1 MTLWRQWGVP
11 PVQQSDMM
19 LQEVTSWPRPRPDNR
34 REYGT
39 IPADCGPEDLS
50 IPGYHLNGSML
61 RFRAPQDPG
70 IRGKGK
76 KKEGGEKREGKK
88 RGKRGGLGDHI
99 CLAGLKLRTNV
110 YKELRKEKKKK
121 KERKREREGRKKRG
135 EKEKKKGEGG
145 EGGRR
150 KRKEREREKRKR
162 NAKLLFFVA
171 STGAMFPVLLLVRKR
186 GGRGRGGGKK
196 GGKGG
201 KKGGKRGG
209 GEERLNYVK
218 NQFFKLFI
226 PM

>member
-1 MTLWRQWGVP
+1 MSDPVPVSVVVVVEGEVIVGERHQSSPNPPDTLLGWGGTLVGYP
-11 PVQQSDMM
+11 PPYSGIRGFGDVRFG
-19 LQEVTSWPRPRPDNR
+19 LRPRGSPPRPDNR

-99 CLAGLKLRTNV
+99 CPAGLKLRTNV

-135 EKEKKKGEGG
+135 EKGKEKGRGGGGREKEKK
-145 EGGRR
+145 R
-150 KRKEREREKRKR
+150 KREREKE
-162 NAKLLFFVA
+162 
-171 STGAMFPVLLLVRKR
+171 
-186 GGRGRGGGKK
+186 KK
-196 GGKGG
+196 C
-201 KKGGKRGG
+201 
-209 GEERLNYVK
+209 
-218 NQFFKLFI
+218 
-226 PM
+226 

>member
-1 MTLWRQWGVP
+1 MSLSRRGCG
-11 PVQQSDMM
+11 
-19 LQEVTSWPRPRPDNR
+19 RPDNR

-135 EKEKKKGEGG
+135 EKGKEKGRGGGGREKEKK
-145 EGGRR
+145 R
-150 KRKEREREKRKR
+150 KREREKE
-162 NAKLLFFVA
+162 
-171 STGAMFPVLLLVRKR
+171 
-186 GGRGRGGGKK
+186 KK
-196 GGKGG
+196 C
-201 KKGGKRGG
+201 
-209 GEERLNYVK
+209 
-218 NQFFKLFI
+218 
-226 PM
+226 